1 MLPMSTS
8 SPKHKTEDFSTLLFI
23 HKCFSRSS
31 HSEGIKVNKSSTK
44 MTMVVIL
51 LSSLLLPWPPGVLKV
66 LIVHVVP
73 GPQLC

>member
-1 MLPMSTS
+1 
-8 SPKHKTEDFSTLLFI
+8 
-23 HKCFSRSS
+23 
-31 HSEGIKVNKSSTK
+31 